1 MDKEPVSV
9 YMPHG
14 SRMRLGGLGVTLQA
28 PAPVKETGMVP
39 PIKIDDKKV
48 LAFLLRYPG
57 TARISAQEVY
67 DKGHLPA
74 HKIQAMGHDVKIPKV
89 DDKGKP
95 VKDEDGK
102 PMTETL
108 PADPQPDT
116 RMPPGSPDLRKMS
129 MSELREVA
137 DDFTDASGKKD
148 PIHLPAKATKD
159 EMVECIEDAYI
170 QRHKEIG
177 KLASRSKG
185 SLPTNPDPRK
195 AK

>member
-1 MDKEPVSV
+1 MGKEPVNV

-28 PAPVKETGMVP
+28 PSPVRETGLVP
-39 PIKIDDKKV
+39 PIKVDDKKV
-48 LAFLLRYPG
+48 IAFLLRYPG

-74 HKIQAMGHDVKIPKV
+74 HKIQAMGHDVRIPKV

-95 VKDEDGK
+95 VKGDDGK
-102 PMTETL
+102 PVVEVL
-108 PADPQPDT
+108 PGELQPDT
-116 RMPPGSPDLRKMS
+116 RLPPGAPDLRKMS
-129 MSELREVA
+129 IAELRDLA
-137 DDFTDASGKKD
+137 DDFVDAEGKKA
-148 PIHLPAKATKD
+148 PIHLPAKAAKD
-159 EMVECIEDAYI
+159 EMVEVIEDAYI
-170 QRHKEIG
+170 ERHKAIG
-177 KLASRSKG
+177 KLASRSKT